1 MWCFTLASTNLFVK
15 GDRPSVSLNEEG
27 GMRSG
32 IYLGLLKA
40 HAQLGFSA
48 SPIMLASNLFQ
59 TTMKKSPNRPD
70 TPCVAVCST
79 TFDEVCR
86 GCGRTV
92 AEVAHWVFMTEEE
105 KDRVWQRITAE
116 GYPRRQS

>member
-1 MWCFTLASTNLFVK
+1 LSAVSPIIGVFPEDATMHNS
-15 GDRPSVSLNEEG
+15 RPS
-27 GMRSG
+27 
-32 IYLGLLKA
+32 
-40 HAQLGFSA
+40 
-48 SPIMLASNLFQ
+48 
-59 TTMKKSPNRPD
+59 RPD

-92 AEVAHWVFMTEEE
+92 AEVSQWVFMTDEE
-105 KDRVWQRITAE
+105 KDRVWERITAQ